1 MTATPDTK
9 LTPCSSARITARH
22 ATSHAGPTAAA
33 ISAHRQDR
41 SPQRIGLVFLEAQPE
56 QEQVYRC
63 TGFTDATT
71 KIWASIR

>member
-9 LTPCSSARITARH
+9 LTPCSSARITVRH
-22 ATSHAGPTAAA
+22 ATSHAGPT
-33 ISAHRQDR
+33 SAHCQDR

>member
-1 MTATPDTK
+1 VLIRPDHR
-9 LTPCSSARITARH
+9 PPRH
-22 ATSHAGPTAAA
+22 QPRRSHRRRHQRPP
-33 ISAHRQDR
+33 RQDR